1 MLKTL
6 LNSSFLFASCLLLQ
20 VNMANAAE
28 VSKLDESLVPVD
40 SRSAAERKQ
49 AISTGLKS
57 VILKNSGSKSTLAH
71 PSIAAMVKQ
80 PTALISQFGYQE
92 LDGELYLQVSFDHKR
107 IIRLLR
113 EAQQPVWGK
122 QRPLTLVW
130 VVEDIPGER
139 VIVNDGSL
147 LESRRLFQV
156 ESEAK
161 GVPLLFPLMDL
172 DDNMKVSAND
182 IRGMFAEQ
190 VDGASQR
197 YQADYFVMAS
207 IDTTASPLKYNLA
220 LYPVGRGEPMHTPL
234 VSKRDVVGDINAAV
248 TEIISTVSEYYVGR
262 YAIADTGA
270 EIESYIDFIDITD
283 MKQLVSIEKYLKQ
296 LSAVKSV
303 QLTQLNGTR
312 ARYTLELFGTEEDL
326 HRLMNLEP
334 RVHPQERLDID
345 PFNKVQ
351 GSDPLTPEES
361 VGIEYRWRG

>member
-6 LNSSFLFASCLLLQ
+6 LNSLILLASCLLLQ
-20 VNMANAAE
+20 AKMANAAE

-40 SRSAAERKQ
+40 SRSATERKQ

-57 VILKNSGSKSTLAH
+57 VILKNSGSKSALAH
-71 PSIAAMVKQ
+71 SSIAAMVKQ
-80 PTALISQFGYQE
+80 PTPLISQFGYQE
-92 LDGELYLQVSFDHKR
+92 RDGELYLQVSFDHKR

-130 VVEDIPGER
+130 IVEDIPGER
-139 VIVNDGSL
+139 VIVNDESL
-147 LESRRLFQV
+147 LESRDLFQA
-156 ESEAK
+156 ESEDK

-182 IRGMFAEQ
+182 IRGMFADQ
-190 VDGASQR
+190 VAGASQR

-207 IDTTASPLKYNLA
+207 IDTTAEPLKYNLA
-220 LYPVGRGEPMHTPL
+220 LYPLGRGEPMHTPL
-234 VSKRDVVGDINAAV
+234 VSKRDAVGDINTAV
-248 TEIISTVSEYYVGR
+248 AEMISTVSEYYVGR
-262 YAIADTGA
+262 YAIVDTGA
-270 EIESYIDFIDITD
+270 EIDSHVDFIDITD

-334 RVHPQERLDID
+334 RVHAQEDLTID

-351 GSDPLTPEES
+351 GSDPFSPKES
-361 VGIEYRWRG
+361 VGVEYRWQG